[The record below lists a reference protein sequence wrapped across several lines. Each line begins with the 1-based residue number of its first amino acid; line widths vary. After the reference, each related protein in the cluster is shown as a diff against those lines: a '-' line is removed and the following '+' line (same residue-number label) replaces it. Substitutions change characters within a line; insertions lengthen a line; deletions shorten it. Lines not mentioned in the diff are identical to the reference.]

1 MYQVVLLLTMI
12 LSMITALRLRIFK
25 MTTMQQATQPCQ
37 RQWPRQSNNPRGFR
51 FEVSSV
57 SFV

>member
-1 MYQVVLLLTMI
+1 MYQAVLLLTMS
-12 LSMITALRLRIFK
+12 LAMITALRWRIF
-25 MTTMQQATQPCQ
+25 MLTTMQQATQPCQ
-37 RQWPRQSNNPRGFR
+37 RQWLRQSNNPRGFR